1 MMQPKDRTRLKH
13 MKEYAEEA
21 KNLAMETTREKL
33 ATDRK
38 LELALTRLVEIIGE
52 AAARVSTQTRVQYP
66 DIPWLEMTGLR
77 NRLIHGYGAVDLD
90 ILWDIIQ
97 EDLPS
102 LIQRLKVLLENE
114 KPPCFKKPDR
124 CLT

>member
-1 MMQPKDRTRLKH
+1 MMQPKDHTRLKH
-13 MKEYAEEA
+13 MMEYAEEA
-21 KNLAMETTREKL
+21 KTLASETTREAL

-52 AAARVSTQTRVQYP
+52 AAAKVSTQTREQYP
-66 DIPWLEMTGLR
+66 DIPWTEMIGLR
-77 NRLIHGYGAVDLD
+77 NRLIHGYDAVDLD

-102 LIQRLKVLLENE
+102 LIQRLKGLLENE
-114 KPPCFKKPDR
+114 
-124 CLT
+124 